1 MHINYGSAYAEM
13 VIQSLR
19 ERQRVRTMFSGRS
32 MIPTLREGMQILL
45 ERAEPGQIEAA
56 DVIMYRKA
64 DRAIVHR
71 VVGIIRQNQNR
82 LFVTKGDNHAY
93 ISSDCIP
100 EKDLIGRV
108 KGAFFENDPNTDVLV
123 SNRFIGTL
131 YILLAGLTSNTMRI
145 RKRIPAPIRSVFKYF
160 IGAFFF
166 AFKKTIHAVC
176 SGMFYGKLFFRRR
189 AGCTSGVYVSTPR
202 GICLFQIL

>member
-1 MHINYGSAYAEM
+1 MEPSVHTDYGRAYTEM
-13 VIQSLR
+13 VIHGLQ
-19 ERQRVRTMFSGRS
+19 ERQIVRTMFSGRS
-32 MIPTLREGMQILL
+32 MTPTLREGMQILL
-45 ERAEPGQIEAA
+45 ERAEPDQIEAA
-56 DVIMYRKA
+56 DIIMYRKA

-93 ISSDCIP
+93 IGSDCIP

-108 KGAFFENDPNTDVLV
+108 KGAFFENDPDTDVLV
-123 SNRFIGTL
+123 SNRFVGTL

-145 RKRIPAPIRSVFKYF
+145 RKRIPAPIRSIFKYF

-166 AFKKTIHAVC
+166 AFKKTIHAVY
-176 SGMFYGKLFFRRR
+176 SGMSYGKLFFRKRARR
-189 AGCTSGVYVSTPR
+189 TNSV
-202 GICLFQIL
+202 